1 MSCCPPS
8 HYRPSVPAVPTY
20 PSVPPFSNM
29 RIAVDIRH
37 LTHPQP
43 SGVGLYTANLIRAMA
58 RLAPDDEFVLFASG
72 SAATLARLPQISAPN
87 IRTIR
92 VAIPNRLL
100 FALLS
105 LPGGPTL
112 ESFLPMPVSAWLF
125 PDANIIRT
133 KLPYALTVHD
143 LSHELFPEF
152 LTFKTRLRNRFA
164 NLRNLTRG
172 AAIILAVSH
181 STARDLILRYGLSA
195 DQITVTTLG
204 VAPQF
209 LPGKAPS
216 DRNYQ
221 LGYGLSEPYI
231 LSLSTLEPRKNI
243 DGLIEA
249 YSAFR
254 QKTGRNIRLAIGGAK
269 GWKFRHILDAAAKSP
284 YAADI
289 IFLGYIHE
297 KHKPALYRG
306 ASAFVFPSFYEG
318 FGLPVLEAM
327 ACGTPVIAGNTSSLP
342 ELIED
347 SGILIDP
354 MNTSDIALALEQLL
368 TAPKAEVLYSML
380 KAKGLDRAR
389 HFHWDKTAL
398 TTLSAIR
405 TLVE

>member
-1 MSCCPPS
+1 
-8 HYRPSVPAVPTY
+8 
-20 PSVPPFSNM
+20 M
-29 RIAVDIRH
+29 RLAIDIRH

-58 RLAPDDEFVLFASG
+58 RLAPNDEFVLFASG
-72 SAATLARLPQISAPN
+72 STSTLARLPLITGPN
-87 IRTIR
+87 IRTVR

-100 FALLS
+100 FFLLS
-105 LPGGPTL
+105 IPGGPVL
-112 ESFLPMPVSAWLF
+112 ESFLPTPVDAWLF

-152 LTFKTRLRNRFA
+152 STLKTRLRNRFV
-164 NLRNLTRG
+164 NLHSLAHRAG
-172 AAIILAVSH
+172 VILAVSH
-181 STARDLILRYGLSA
+181 STARDLSLRYGLGA
-195 DQITVTTLG
+195 DQIAVTALG

-221 LGYGLSEPYI
+221 LGYGLSDPYI
-231 LSLSTLEPRKNI
+231 LALSTLEPRKNI

-249 YSAFR
+249 YNIFR
-254 QKTGRNIRLAIGGAK
+254 QKTGANIHLAIGGAK
-269 GWKFRHILDAAAKSP
+269 GWRYRHILDEAAKSP

-289 IFLGYIHE
+289 ILLGYIHE

-327 ACGTPVIAGNTSSLP
+327 ACGTPVITGNTSSLP
-342 ELIED
+342 ELVED
-347 SGILIDP
+347 AGILIDP
-354 MNTSDIALALEQLL
+354 MNTTDIALALEQLL
-368 TAPKAEVLYSML
+368 TAPKAEVLHSML

-398 TTLSAIR
+398 ATLSAIR
-405 TLVE
+405 TLLE